1 MPPAVA
7 ASIIKS
13 CTWLRDPQSF
23 ARGVTAAVF
32 AGLGIAKT
40 KLSDGHTGDANRRA
54 EAKRAEQLPNHP
66 PPPPNFT
73 KTEQPGA
80 EEPANPQPDDDGGV
94 WFITGAE
101 TAKTH
106 EIEADTRV
114 HIICQNDR
122 SAYLS
127 LSGRADLVRDRA
139 KAAELWQAPFRVW
152 VPGSKDDPN
161 IELIV
166 VRPEEGGFWDNEDF
180 NKIKHLF
187 ESAKAQL
194 SGKTPEVAEGEQ
206 HGRVRLQAETRV
218 TTPARRDRFDD
229 RSRSAGRYA
238 SRSCASVGGLVASTA
253 VKVSRI
259 L

>member
-1 MPPAVA
+1 M
-7 ASIIKS
+7 
-13 CTWLRDPQSF
+13 
-23 ARGVTAAVF
+23 
-32 AGLGIAKT
+32 
-40 KLSDGHTGDANRRA
+40 
-54 EAKRAEQLPNHP
+54 KRAEQPPNRP
-66 PPPPNFT
+66 PPPPKFT
-73 KTEQPGA
+73 KTEQPGVK
-80 EEPANPQPDDDGGV
+80 EPAQPQPDDDGGV

-101 TAKTH
+101 TAKTY
-106 EIEADTRV
+106 EIKADTRV
-114 HIICQNDR
+114 HIVYQNDR

-139 KAAELWQAPFRVW
+139 KAAELWQEPFRVW
-152 VPGSKDDPN
+152 FPGGKDDPN

-166 VRPEEGGFWDNEDF
+166 ARPEEGEFWDNEGF
-180 NKIKHLF
+180 NNAKYLF

-238 SRSCASVGGLVASTA
+238 SRSCTSAGGLVASTA